1 MSQLLS
7 IDAASSH
14 PTPKFLSSHGRP
26 PMLHAVLLLLVG
38 VLLGSLVTLGAAFS
52 ASRCDVDIVAAALR
66 ENSEVA
72 QENVDFHFQM
82 LNISTPRQSDK
93 LMNVFVKWRYPP
105 STAHCPFHPTDN
117 TCIQYQH
124 APMDFIRNVTQ
135 VAQPGLPL
143 GAEWE
148 RVALFMCRHLYSS
161 YLIAA
166 VSVLV
171 QVNGDGRTWVEAYEP
186 GAHGSTCTI
195 GPPNFQPIE
204 LWNPQ
209 PDFVDGDEG
218 PGRPKSR

>member
-1 MSQLLS
+1 MAQLLS
-7 IDAASSH
+7 VD
-14 PTPKFLSSHGRP
+14 TPAGKSLLRGNTAYFV
-26 PMLHAVLLLLVG
+26 HALTLLVG
-38 VLLGSLVTLGAAFS
+38 LLLGSLITLGTALS
-52 ASRCDVDIVAAALR
+52 VCDSGTAMVEAMRLTADA
-66 ENSEVA
+66 A
-72 QENVDFHFQM
+72 QEHVDFHFQM
-82 LNISTPRQSDK
+82 LNISTPRQHDK

-105 STAHCPFHPTDN
+105 SDAHCPFHPTDN

-148 RVALFMCRHLYSS
+148 RVALFMCRHLYST
-161 YLIAA
+161 YLIDA

-171 QVNGDGRTWVEAYEP
+171 QVNGDGRSWVEAYEP

-195 GPPNFQPIE
+195 GPKNFQPIE

-218 PGRPKSR
+218 PGWPKIR